1 MNNTHRFI
9 LQPYKGVATR
19 HTCPACHKKR
29 CFSRYID
36 TEKQISFPDDVG
48 RCDHEQSCGY
58 HLTPKEYFE
67 RNPQAKPLLCDFAT
81 PSAWRAKPTEQRKPT
96 SFIAAETV
104 SQTLH
109 GYEKNNLYLFLRSK
123 FGAED
128 ALRLMK
134 DYRVGTS
141 KHWPGACVFWQTDV
155 NGDTRTGKVMLYN
168 AENGKRIKE
177 PFNYVT
183 WVHSLLRLPDFNL
196 RQCFFGE
203 HLLPMNRGKP
213 IAIVESEKTALVA
226 AYYMPEYVWLA
237 TGGKNGCFNADAL
250 RVLRGCQVILYPD
263 IGATDQWRH
272 KLRLLS
278 SLGIEASIFNF
289 LEEVATDDERTAGLD
304 IADYLLQIEPEH
316 AILQSM
322 IRRNPILQKLI
333 DELQLTLVSV
343 EQYNPDTDAT
353 HKPSKIEKS

>member
-67 RNPQAKPLLCDFAT
+67 RNPQAKLLHCDFAT

-141 KHWPGACVFWQTDV
+141 KHWPGSCVFWQTDA

-168 AENGKRIKE
+168 AHSGKRVKE
-177 PFNYVT
+177 PFNHVT
-183 WVHSLLRLPDFNL
+183 WVHSLLKMPDFNL
-196 RQCFFGE
+196 CQCFFGE
-203 HLLPMNRGKP
+203 HLLPMNRDKP
-213 IAIVESEKTALVA
+213 VAIVESEKTALVA
-226 AYYMPEYVWLA
+226 AYYLPEYVWLA
-237 TGGKNGCFNADAL
+237 TGGKNGCFNSDTL
-250 RVLRGCQVILYPD
+250 RILRGCQVILYPD
-263 IGATDQWRH
+263 IGATDQWRQ
-272 KLRLLS
+272 KLNLLR

-304 IADYLLQIEPEH
+304 IADYLLQIEPDQ

-322 IRRNPILQKLI
+322 IRCNPILQKLI
-333 DELQLTLVSV
+333 DDLQLTLVSV
-343 EQYNPDTDAT
+343 ERYNPDTDT
-353 HKPSKIEKS
+353 IHKPSKTDKS

>member
-19 HTCPACHKKR
+19 HTCPACQKKH

-36 TEKQISFPDDVG
+36 TQKQISFPDDVG

-67 RNPQAKPLLCDFAT
+67 RNPQAKPLHCDFAT
-81 PSAWRAKPTEQRKPT
+81 PSAWRAKPTERRKP
-96 SFIAAETV
+96 SLIESKTV

-109 GYEKNNLYLFLRSK
+109 GYHLNNLYLFLRSK
-123 FGAED
+123 FGAEE
-128 ALRLMK
+128 AERLIGV
-134 DYRVGTS
+134 YRVGTS
-141 KHWPGACVFWQTDV
+141 KHWPGSCVFWQTDI
-155 NGDTRTGKVMLYN
+155 NGSVRTGKVMLYD
-168 AENGKRIKE
+168 AETGKRVKQ
-177 PFNYVT
+177 PFNHVT
-183 WVHSLLRLPDFNL
+183 WVHSLLKMPDFNL

-213 IAIVESEKTALVA
+213 VAIVESEKTALVA
-226 AYYMPEYVWLA
+226 AYYLPEYVWLA

-263 IGATDQWRH
+263 IDATDQWRQ
-272 KLRLLS
+272 KLSLLC

-289 LEEVATDDERTAGLD
+289 LEDVATADERTAGLD
-304 IADYLLQIEPEH
+304 IADYLLQIEPDQ
-316 AILQSM
+316 AVLQTM
-322 IRRNPILQKLI
+322 IRKNPMLQKLI
-333 DELQLTLVSV
+333 DDLQLTLVSV
-343 EQYNPDTDAT
+343 ERYNPDTDAINKT
-353 HKPSKIEKS
+353 STPPKQ

>member
-1 MNNTHRFI
+1 MNSTYRFI

-67 RNPQAKPLLCDFAT
+67 RNPQAKPVHCDFAT
-81 PSAWRAKPTEQRKPT
+81 PSAWRAKPTEQLKPT

-123 FGAED
+123 FGPED

-141 KHWPGACVFWQTDV
+141 KHWPGSCVFWQTDIKGCV
-155 NGDTRTGKVMLYN
+155 RTGKVMLYN
-168 AENGKRIKE
+168 AENGKRVKE
-177 PFNYVT
+177 PFNHVT
-183 WVHSLLRLPDFNL
+183 WVHSLLKLPEFNL

-213 IAIVESEKTALVA
+213 VAIVESEKTAIVA
-226 AYYMPEYVWLA
+226 SYYLPEYVWLA
-237 TGGKNGCFNADAL
+237 TGGKHGCFNTDAL
-250 RVLRGCQVILYPD
+250 RVLRGRQVTLFPD
-263 IGATDQWRH
+263 LGATQQWRE
-272 KLRLLS
+272 KLPLLK
-278 SLGIEASIFNF
+278 SLGIEANIFNF
-289 LEEVATDDERTAGLD
+289 LEESASDDERTEGYD
-304 IADYLLQIEPEH
+304 MADYLLQIEPDQ
-316 AILQSM
+316 AVLQSM
-322 IRRNPILQKLI
+322 IRRNPYLQTLI

-343 EQYNPDTDAT
+343 ERYNPDTDT
-353 HKPSKIEKS
+353 FPKSSKTEKS